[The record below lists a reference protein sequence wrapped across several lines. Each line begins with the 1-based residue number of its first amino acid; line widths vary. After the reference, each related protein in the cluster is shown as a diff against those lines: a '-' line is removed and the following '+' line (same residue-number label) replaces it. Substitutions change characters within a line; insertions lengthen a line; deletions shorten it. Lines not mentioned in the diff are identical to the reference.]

1 MIILGH
7 SYFDYPILY
16 KVDKIDDIN
25 QTPSN
30 AILYI
35 HKIEKSITII
45 QFCQKNTIEFAIEI
59 DTIKELIFANA
70 LNAKYIICKDNCK
83 QYQELAENYLFDS
96 KILAYIEDENE
107 IEHLALNGIDGVI
120 FKEAIA

>member
-1 MIILGH
+1 M
-7 SYFDYPILY
+7 S
-16 KVDKIDDIN
+16 
-25 QTPSN
+25 
-30 AILYI
+30 
-35 HKIEKSITII
+35 
-45 QFCQKNTIEFAIEI
+45 KNSIEFAIKI